1 MIRSLLR
8 PHSSRRAS
16 LLRQRMTTAAAP
28 FRVPLGE
35 RPRDHRKCVGIV
47 LLNARNQVWQ
57 GRRADGSRLVG
68 DSGNSALWQL
78 PQGGVDKGEE
88 NLAAACRELREET
101 GVRSVTLLGELPC
114 WLCYQFPPALL
125 AQWRSAGRGWGG
137 KYVGQAQRW
146 YVFRYTG
153 SDDGE
158 VDLLAH
164 GPQHPPEF
172 DAWRWAELDAGV
184 VEGVV
189 PFKARVYA
197 AVVARARELAG
208 LPQDPRLAAY
218 DTE

>member
-1 MIRSLLR
+1 
-8 PHSSRRAS
+8 
-16 LLRQRMTTAAAP
+16 MTSAAAGGASAGP

-47 LLNARNQVWQ
+47 LLNSRNQVWC

-68 DSGNSALWQL
+68 DSGDSALWQL

-88 NLAAACRELREET
+88 NEQAARRELREET

-114 WLCYQFPPALL
+114 WLCYQFPAALL
-125 AQWRSAGRGWGG
+125 AQWRVAGRGWGG

-146 YVFRYTG
+146 FVYRYTG
-153 SDDGE
+153 EDGE
-158 VDLLAH
+158 VDLGAH
-164 GPQHPPEF
+164 GPEHPPEF

-189 PFKARVYA
+189 PFKGRVYA
-197 AVVARARELAG
+197 AVVAHSRELVG
-208 LPQDPRLAAY
+208 LPPDPRLAAY
-218 DTE
+218 EV